1 MKRVLHITGWY
12 PNKLA
17 PHEAPFIVRHI
28 DALEPHVRNTVWHV
42 DVRPGARWRCL
53 RSGPHAQ
60 RTFLVTTP
68 LHRWMVIEWI
78 ATLLILW
85 AWATRKRSEH
95 IDVINFHIAY
105 PNCTRIR
112 LMRWFIHKPMLITEH
127 FSAYNVG
134 FNSTSKG
141 SRRIKRIFH
150 TGVPVIVVSRAL
162 QGDIER
168 FIGPPAPT
176 MHVVD
181 NAMSEVVFHP
191 DPSVVPEPGRFFTI
205 AAWRPPKRPDLV
217 LEALAQLRAAG
228 LDARLR
234 IAGGGPGLPAIQ
246 ERIAALGLEK
256 HVDLLGQLDE
266 QAVADEMRH
275 AHALVHASDYETYS
289 AVCAEAL
296 CCGTPVIAS
305 RVGGIPEF
313 VSGEL
318 GALVPSNTIEAWVQY
333 WKDAW
338 QPLLAAD
345 RTRIA
350 ATMTQRAGARA
361 VGERYHRVLL
371 ALWEAHRT
379 KH

>member
-12 PNKLA
+12 PNSLA

-28 DALEPHVRNTVWHV
+28 DALGPHVRNTVWHV
-42 DVRPGARWRCL
+42 DVRTGDRWRYV
-53 RSGPHAQ
+53 RSGAHAQ

-68 LHRWMVIEWI
+68 LHRWLMIEWI

-85 AWATRKRSEH
+85 AWVTRNRSERF
-95 IDVINFHIAY
+95 DVINFHIAY
-105 PNCTRIR
+105 PNCAHIR
-112 LMRWFIHKPMLITEH
+112 LLRWFMRKPMLITEH
-127 FSAYNVG
+127 FSAYRIG
-134 FNSTSKG
+134 FNAKAKG
-141 SRRIKRIFH
+141 ARRIKRIFH
-150 TGVPVIVVSRAL
+150 AGVPVLVVSRAL

-168 FIGPPAPT
+168 FAGPPAPT

-181 NAMSEVVFHP
+181 NAMNEAIFHP
-191 DPSVVPEPGRFFTI
+191 DPSVGPEPGRFFTI
-205 AAWRPPKRPDLV
+205 AAWRPPKRPDLM
-217 LEALAQLRAAG
+217 LEALAQLRLAG
-228 LDARLR
+228 FDARLR
-234 IAGGGPGLPAIQ
+234 IAGGGPGVPAIG
-246 ERIAALGLEK
+246 ERIATLGLQE
-256 HVDLLGQLDE
+256 HVDLLGHLEE
-266 QAVADEMRH
+266 QAVANEMRH

-313 VSGEL
+313 LSEEL
-318 GALVPSNTIEAWVQY
+318 GVLVPSNTVQDWVQY
-333 WKDAW
+333 WKEAW
-338 QPLLAAD
+338 HPLLAAD

-350 ATMTQRAGARA
+350 TTMMRRAGARA

-371 ALWEAHRT
+371 ALWEAHRA